1 MAAWWEELDLAGAP
15 ADGPVAFGGELD
27 QETLL
32 GAYRAGLFPFPAGDP
47 AVAAFNEVRWEEGP
61 AVVVGGADPYA
72 LAWWS
77 PDPRPVL
84 AAGGPRVRLP
94 AGRELTVGR
103 AFGRVVEECR
113 REREPRWLTD
123 ELVDALVELHRSG
136 WAESAEVWE
145 DGELVGGV
153 YGVRVGVVLSLDS
166 MFHRAPGAGR
176 AAVAGLGARF
186 AEVGGR
192 VLDVQW
198 DGPHVRRLG
207 AEAMARSAYLALLRE
222 PDVGPLR
229 AVGEG

>member
-1 MAAWWEELDLAGAP
+1 MPWWEELELEGAP
-15 ADGPVAFGGELD
+15 ADGPVAFGGALD
-27 QETLL
+27 PVTLL

-47 AVAAFNEVRWEEGP
+47 AVTAFNEVRWEDGP

-84 AAGGPRVRLP
+84 AAGALRERGSW
-94 AGRELTVGR
+94 ELTVGR
-103 AFGRVVEECR
+103 AFGRVLEECR
-113 REREPRWLTD
+113 VGREPRWLTD
-123 ELVDALVELHRSG
+123 ELADALVELHRRG

-153 YGVRVGVVLSLDS
+153 YGVRVGPVLSLDS
-166 MFHRAPGAGR
+166 MFHRSPGAGR

-186 AEVGGR
+186 AEAGGR

-207 AEAMARSAYLALLRE
+207 AEGMDRSAFLALLRE
-222 PDVGPLR
+222 PEVGPLR